1 MVQTWSEIL
10 PNGAQHP
17 AFPPSASTR
26 SVRWPVRKP
35 QNSISYE
42 RTCQPIE
49 NKGHEFLNP
58 VNLLKVKWLALL
70 SRQVIENKLV
80 SLEKPVIKNSN
91 PVNLLKLNRVSSA
104 YLVNSLKI
112 KRVNETRREA
122 MSDRCQKN
130 SYPGDGGG

>member
-1 MVQTWSEIL
+1 M
-10 PNGAQHP
+10 
-17 AFPPSASTR
+17 
-26 SVRWPVRKP
+26 
-35 QNSISYE
+35 
-42 RTCQPIE
+42 
-49 NKGHEFLNP
+49 NP